1 MHALAKDDLF
11 DTHISL
17 LQEGVKHLNL
27 ILDSSD
33 VLATLDLNT
42 TGLRPSD
49 KTPGAS

>member
-1 MHALAKDDLF
+1 MHRRGTASEI
-11 DTHISL
+11 HIAR
-17 LQEGVKHLNL
+17 LQEGVKHLDL

-49 KTPGAS
+49 KTPGAA